1 MFIVTNDPIN
11 TKWNDPSIKG
21 KILNGEYHGGK
32 HRIRLL
38 DDDGIVYFYLQSD
51 IDYNTGRFTTGPHIG
66 KTAKTSTMFYPLD
79 TLGAG
84 YGCTHLQY
92 KDLDGNYKTL

>member
-1 MFIVTNDPIN
+1 MFIVTSDPIN

-21 KILNGEYHGGK
+21 RVYGGEYHGGK
-32 HRIRLL
+32 QRIRLL

-51 IDYNTGRFTTGPHIG
+51 INYVTDTFDAGPNAG
-66 KTAKTSTMFYPLD
+66 KEATDEQEFYPLD
-79 TLGAG
+79 TLGAS

-92 KDLDGNYKTL
+92 KDLEGNYKTL